1 MRRALTPPF
10 QWPSPSE
17 RAAPPRR
24 SSPRR
29 AAWGRGSRA
38 GLLSLAL
45 LFAVGCGAGATPARA
60 PDDARG
66 PKPDDAIVLA
76 SVVVSPFDD
85 AELARQFHEAS
96 ALLLAGKAKEA
107 QALFEKLER
116 LGPERATAAPSLTNA
131 GVALESQGLR
141 EEALARYRAVRERFP
156 GHEAEKLA
164 SLRGSRVLAYL
175 EQWTDLEA
183 WAQRLAQRADLS
195 VLETIEVRGLR
206 ALAQVEQG
214 KVDDAAR
221 ELDKAMSLIEEHKLG
236 QAGVPPIELAAAWFA
251 LGEVRKAKSERVVFD
266 PVPASFGDALEQR
279 CQGLLDAQSAY
290 TEAMRA
296 RDAHWSAMAGFRV
309 GQLYQDLH
317 RDVMRV
323 PPPKAAS
330 TLRKKQLFEG
340 AMRLRYRILLEK
352 GLKMMAGTVDMAART
367 GEASAWVKRADDA
380 KRELE
385 LSLADEKQALS
396 KLPFTEAE
404 LRAALDSLKKP

>member
-1 MRRALTPPF
+1 VAL
-10 QWPSPSE
+10 
-17 RAAPPRR
+17 
-24 SSPRR
+24 
-29 AAWGRGSRA
+29 
-38 GLLSLAL
+38 
-45 LFAVGCGAGATPARA
+45 GCGAGAATSARA
-60 PDDARG
+60 PDAGRPD
-66 PKPDDAIVLA
+66 KPDDSIVLA

-107 QALFEKLER
+107 QTLFEKLER
-116 LGPERATAAPSLTNA
+116 LGPERPTAAPSLTNA
-131 GVALESQGLR
+131 GVALEAQGLR
-141 EEALARYRAVRERFP
+141 EEALVRYRAVRERFS

-164 SLRGSRVLAYL
+164 SLRGSRALAYL
-175 EQWTDLEA
+175 EQWIELDA
-183 WAQRLAQRADLS
+183 WAQKLTQRADLS
-195 VLETIEVRGLR
+195 VLETIEARGLL
-206 ALAQVEQG
+206 ALARVEQG
-214 KVDDAAR
+214 KADDAAR
-221 ELDKAMSLIEEHKLG
+221 ELDKAMQLIEEHKLG

-266 PVPASFGDALEQR
+266 PVPANFGDALEQR

-340 AMRLRYRILLEK
+340 AMRLRYRTLLEK

-367 GEASAWVKRADDA
+367 GESSAWVKRAEEA

-396 KLPFTEAE
+396 KLPFTEDE